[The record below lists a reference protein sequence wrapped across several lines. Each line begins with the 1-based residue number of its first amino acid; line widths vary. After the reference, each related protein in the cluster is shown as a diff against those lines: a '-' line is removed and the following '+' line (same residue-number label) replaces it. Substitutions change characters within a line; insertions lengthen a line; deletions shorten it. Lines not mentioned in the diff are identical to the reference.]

1 MTLGFRL
8 EVDENG
14 APLGYNAASSGNSL
28 LTFRDNLAF
37 SSSRVKNP
45 SSIIDPYRWDRMP
58 GNVSREL
65 PLLAALWPRRAQ
77 F

>member
-1 MTLGFRL
+1 MTLGFRR

-28 LTFRDNLAF
+28 PTFRDNLMF

-45 SSIIDPYRWDRMP
+45 FSIIDPCRWDRMP

-65 PLLAALWPRRAQ
+65 PLLAALKPRRAQ

>member
-1 MTLGFRL
+1 MTLGFRR

-14 APLGYNAASSGNSL
+14 APLSYNAESSGNSL
-28 LTFRDNLAF
+28 PTFRDNLSL

-45 SSIIDPYRWDRMP
+45 SSLTLADGTDRMA

-65 PLLAALWPRRAQ
+65 PLLVAL
-77 F
+77 